1 MITRESVLKALSH
14 VDDPDLKKDL
24 VTLGMIEDL
33 VIGDKISF
41 TIVLTTPACP
51 MKDMMVNACKTA
63 IRMMVDS
70 EIAVE
75 VSTTSRVRASIPM
88 SETLPGVK
96 HVIAVASGKGGVGKS
111 TLSASLALALSGM
124 GAKVGLLDADIYGP
138 SVPIMFGVRGQR
150 PLMKDDN
157 GKGIILPLE
166 KFGIR
171 LMSIGLLVDEK
182 DAVVWRGPMASSA
195 IRQFITDVDW
205 GELDYLII
213 DMPPGTGDIHLTIM
227 QTVPV
232 TGVVIVTTPQ
242 TVALADAKKAIAM
255 FGQAN
260 IKVPIIGLVE
270 NMAYF
275 TPAELPNNK
284 YYLFGKEGGRNLAEE
299 YDLPFLGQIPLVQS
313 IREGG
318 DEGVPAM
325 VGKDEISKD
334 ALRTVVSQAV
344 RQIAIRNANLP
355 KTETINVA

>member
-138 SVPIMFGVRGQR
+138 SVPTMFGVSAS
-150 PLMKDDN
+150 PEMYMK
-157 GKGIILPLE
+157 GEKQIMIPVEAKGVKLL
-166 KFGIR
+166 
-171 LMSIGLLVDEK
+171 SIGLMT
-182 DAVVWRGPMASSA
+182 ARGQAIVWRGPMVSSA
-195 IRQFITDVDW
+195 FKQFVQDTDW
-205 GELDYLII
+205 GDLDYLII
-213 DMPPGTGDIHLTIM
+213 DLPPGTGDVQLSLV
-227 QTVPV
+227 QNVPL

-242 TVALADAKKAIAM
+242 EMALTDARRAMGMFSMEAVNKKIL
-255 FGQAN
+255 G
-260 IKVPIIGLVE
+260 VVE
-270 NMAYF
+270 NMSYF
-275 TPAELPNNK
+275 TPDDAPDKK
-284 YYLFGKEGGRNLAEE
+284 YKLFGEGGGKALSEE
-299 YDLPFLGQIPLVQS
+299 YNVPFLGELPLNPALMKL
-313 IREGG
+313 I
-318 DEGVPAM
+318 DEGNLT
-325 VGKDEISKD
+325 SD
-334 ALRTVVSQAV
+334 AIELKPYYQVAGALAQQVSML
-344 RQIAIRNANLP
+344 QIT
-355 KTETINVA
+355 K

>member
-138 SVPIMFGVRGQR
+138 SVPTMFGVSAS
-150 PLMKDDN
+150 PEMYMK
-157 GKGIILPLE
+157 GEKQIMIPVEAKGVKLL
-166 KFGIR
+166 
-171 LMSIGLLVDEK
+171 SIGLMT
-182 DAVVWRGPMASSA
+182 ARGQAIVWRGPMVSSA
-195 IRQFITDVDW
+195 FRQFVQDTDW
-205 GELDYLII
+205 GDLDYLII
-213 DMPPGTGDIHLTIM
+213 DLPPGTGDVQLSLV
-227 QTVPV
+227 QNVPL

-242 TVALADAKKAIAM
+242 EMALTDARRAMGMFSMEAVNKKIL
-255 FGQAN
+255 G
-260 IKVPIIGLVE
+260 VVE
-270 NMAYF
+270 NMSYF
-275 TPAELPNNK
+275 TPDDAPDKK
-284 YYLFGKEGGRNLAEE
+284 YKLFGEGGGKALSEE
-299 YDLPFLGQIPLVQS
+299 YDVPFLGELPLNPALMKL
-313 IREGG
+313 I
-318 DEGVPAM
+318 DEGNLT
-325 VGKDEISKD
+325 SD
-334 ALRTVVSQAV
+334 AIELKPYYHVAGALAQQVSML
-344 RQIAIRNANLP
+344 QIT
-355 KTETINVA
+355 K

>member
-75 VSTTSRVRASIPM
+75 VATTSRVRASIPM

-138 SVPIMFGVRGQR
+138 SVPTMFGVSAS
-150 PLMKDDN
+150 PEMYMK
-157 GKGIILPLE
+157 GEKQIMIPVEAKGVKLL
-166 KFGIR
+166 
-171 LMSIGLLVDEK
+171 SIGLMT
-182 DAVVWRGPMASSA
+182 ARGQAIVWRGPMVSSA
-195 IRQFITDVDW
+195 FRQFVQDTDW
-205 GELDYLII
+205 GDLDYLII
-213 DMPPGTGDIHLTIM
+213 DLPPGTGDVQLCLV
-227 QTVPV
+227 QNVPL

-242 TVALADAKKAIAM
+242 EMALTDARRAMGMFSMEAVNKKIL
-255 FGQAN
+255 G
-260 IKVPIIGLVE
+260 VVE
-270 NMAYF
+270 NMSYF
-275 TPAELPNNK
+275 TPDDAPDKK
-284 YYLFGKEGGRNLAEE
+284 YKLFGEGGGKALSEE
-299 YDLPFLGQIPLVQS
+299 YDVPFLGELPLNPALMKL
-313 IREGG
+313 I
-318 DEGVPAM
+318 DEG
-325 VGKDEISKD
+325 DLTSD
-334 ALRTVVSQAV
+334 AIELKPYYQVAGALAQQVSML
-344 RQIAIRNANLP
+344 QIT
-355 KTETINVA
+355 K

>member
-70 EIAVE
+70 EILVE

-111 TLSASLALALSGM
+111 TLSASLALSLCGM

-138 SVPIMFGVRGQR
+138 SVPTMFGVSAS
-150 PLMKDDN
+150 PEMYMK
-157 GKGIILPLE
+157 GEKQIMIPVEAKGVKLL
-166 KFGIR
+166 
-171 LMSIGLLVDEK
+171 SIGLMT
-182 DAVVWRGPMASSA
+182 ARGQAIVWRRPMVSSA
-195 IRQFITDVDW
+195 FRQFVQDTDW
-205 GELDYLII
+205 GDLDYLII
-213 DMPPGTGDIHLTIM
+213 DLPPGTGDVQLSLV
-227 QTVPV
+227 QNVPL

-242 TVALADAKKAIAM
+242 EMALTDARRAMGMFSMEAVNKKIL
-255 FGQAN
+255 G
-260 IKVPIIGLVE
+260 VVE
-270 NMAYF
+270 NMSYF
-275 TPAELPNNK
+275 TPEDAPDKK
-284 YYLFGKEGGRNLAEE
+284 YKLFGEGGGKALSEE
-299 YDLPFLGQIPLVQS
+299 YGVPFLGELPLNPALMKL
-313 IREGG
+313 I
-318 DEGVPAM
+318 DEGHLT
-325 VGKDEISKD
+325 SD
-334 ALRTVVSQAV
+334 AIELKPYYQVAGALAQQVSML
-344 RQIAIRNANLP
+344 QIT
-355 KTETINVA
+355 K

>member
-1 MITRESVLKALSH
+1 MITRESVLQALSH

-138 SVPIMFGVRGQR
+138 SVPTMFGVSAS
-150 PLMKDDN
+150 PEMYMKGDKQIMIPVEA
-157 GKGIILPLE
+157 KGVKLL
-166 KFGIR
+166 
-171 LMSIGLLVDEK
+171 SIGLMT
-182 DAVVWRGPMASSA
+182 ARGQAIVWRGPMVSSA
-195 IRQFITDVDW
+195 FKQFVQDTDW
-205 GELDYLII
+205 GDLDYLII
-213 DMPPGTGDIHLTIM
+213 DLPPGTGDVQLSLV
-227 QTVPV
+227 QNVPL

-242 TVALADAKKAIAM
+242 EMALTDARRAMGMFSMEAVNKKIL
-255 FGQAN
+255 G
-260 IKVPIIGLVE
+260 VVE
-270 NMAYF
+270 NMSYF
-275 TPAELPNNK
+275 TPDDAPDKK
-284 YYLFGKEGGRNLAEE
+284 YKLFGEGGGKALSEE
-299 YDLPFLGQIPLVQS
+299 YNVPFLGELPLNPALMKL
-313 IREGG
+313 I
-318 DEGVPAM
+318 DEGNLT
-325 VGKDEISKD
+325 SD
-334 ALRTVVSQAV
+334 AIELKPYYQVAGALAQQVSML
-344 RQIAIRNANLP
+344 QIT
-355 KTETINVA
+355 K

>member
-111 TLSASLALALSGM
+111 TLSASLVLALSGM

-138 SVPIMFGVRGQR
+138 SVPTMFGVSAS
-150 PLMKDDN
+150 PEMYMK
-157 GKGIILPLE
+157 GEKQIMIPVEAKGVKLL
-166 KFGIR
+166 
-171 LMSIGLLVDEK
+171 SIGLMT
-182 DAVVWRGPMASSA
+182 ARGQAIVWRGPMVSSA
-195 IRQFITDVDW
+195 FRQFVQDTDW
-205 GELDYLII
+205 GDLDYLII
-213 DMPPGTGDIHLTIM
+213 DLPPGTGDVQLSLV
-227 QTVPV
+227 QNVPL

-242 TVALADAKKAIAM
+242 EMALTDARRAMGMFSMEAVNKKIL
-255 FGQAN
+255 G
-260 IKVPIIGLVE
+260 VVE
-270 NMAYF
+270 NMSYF
-275 TPAELPNNK
+275 TPDDAPDKK
-284 YYLFGKEGGRNLAEE
+284 YKLFGEGGGKALSEE
-299 YDLPFLGQIPLVQS
+299 YNVPFLGELPLNPALMKL
-313 IREGG
+313 I
-318 DEGVPAM
+318 DEGNLT
-325 VGKDEISKD
+325 SD
-334 ALRTVVSQAV
+334 AIELKPYYQVAGALAQQVSML
-344 RQIAIRNANLP
+344 QIT
-355 KTETINVA
+355 K

>member
-88 SETLPGVK
+88 SDTLPGVK

-138 SVPIMFGVRGQR
+138 SVPTMFGVSAS
-150 PLMKDDN
+150 PEMYMK
-157 GKGIILPLE
+157 GEKQIMIPVEAKGV
-166 KFGIR
+166 K
-171 LMSIGLLVDEK
+171 LMSIGLMT
-182 DAVVWRGPMASSA
+182 ARGQAIVWRGPMVSSA
-195 IRQFITDVDW
+195 FKQFVQDTDW
-205 GELDYLII
+205 GDLDYLII
-213 DMPPGTGDIHLTIM
+213 DLPPGTGDVQLSLV
-227 QTVPV
+227 QNVPL

-242 TVALADAKKAIAM
+242 EMALTDARRAMGMFSMEAVNKKIL
-255 FGQAN
+255 G
-260 IKVPIIGLVE
+260 VVE
-270 NMAYF
+270 NMSYF
-275 TPAELPNNK
+275 TPDDAPDKK
-284 YYLFGKEGGRNLAEE
+284 YRLFGEGGGKALSEE
-299 YDLPFLGQIPLVQS
+299 YNVPFLGELPLNPALMKL
-313 IREGG
+313 I
-318 DEGVPAM
+318 DEGNLT
-325 VGKDEISKD
+325 SD
-334 ALRTVVSQAV
+334 AIELKPYYQVAGALAQQVSML
-344 RQIAIRNANLP
+344 QIT
-355 KTETINVA
+355 K

>member
-1 MITRESVLKALSH
+1 MITRESVLQALSH

-138 SVPIMFGVRGQR
+138 SVPTMFGVSAS
-150 PLMKDDN
+150 PEMYMK
-157 GKGIILPLE
+157 GEKQIMIPVEAKGVKLL
-166 KFGIR
+166 
-171 LMSIGLLVDEK
+171 SIGLMT
-182 DAVVWRGPMASSA
+182 ARGQAIVWRGPMVSSA
-195 IRQFITDVDW
+195 FKQFVQDTDW
-205 GELDYLII
+205 GDLDYLII
-213 DMPPGTGDIHLTIM
+213 DLPPGTGDVQLSLV
-227 QTVPV
+227 QNVPL

-242 TVALADAKKAIAM
+242 EMALTDARRAMGMFSMEAVNKKIL
-255 FGQAN
+255 G
-260 IKVPIIGLVE
+260 VVE
-270 NMAYF
+270 NMSYF
-275 TPAELPNNK
+275 TPDDAPDKK
-284 YYLFGKEGGRNLAEE
+284 YKLFGEGGGKALSEE
-299 YDLPFLGQIPLVQS
+299 YNVPFLGELPLNPALMKL
-313 IREGG
+313 I
-318 DEGVPAM
+318 DEGNLT
-325 VGKDEISKD
+325 SD
-334 ALRTVVSQAV
+334 AIELKPYYQVAGALAQQVSML
-344 RQIAIRNANLP
+344 QIT
-355 KTETINVA
+355 K

>member
-70 EIAVE
+70 EILVE

-111 TLSASLALALSGM
+111 TLSASLALSLSGM

-138 SVPIMFGVRGQR
+138 SVPTMFGVSAS
-150 PLMKDDN
+150 PEMYMK
-157 GKGIILPLE
+157 GEKQIMIPVEAKGVKLL
-166 KFGIR
+166 
-171 LMSIGLLVDEK
+171 SIGLMT
-182 DAVVWRGPMASSA
+182 ARGQAIVWRGPMVSSA
-195 IRQFITDVDW
+195 FRQFVQDTDW
-205 GELDYLII
+205 GDLDYLII
-213 DMPPGTGDIHLTIM
+213 DLPPGTGDVQLSLV
-227 QTVPV
+227 QNVPL

-242 TVALADAKKAIAM
+242 EMALTDARRAMGMFSMEAVNKKIL
-255 FGQAN
+255 G
-260 IKVPIIGLVE
+260 VVE
-270 NMAYF
+270 NMSYF
-275 TPAELPNNK
+275 TPEDAPDKK
-284 YYLFGKEGGRNLAEE
+284 YKLFGEGGGKALSEE
-299 YDLPFLGQIPLVQS
+299 YGVPFLGELPLNPALMKL
-313 IREGG
+313 I
-318 DEGVPAM
+318 DEGYLT
-325 VGKDEISKD
+325 SD
-334 ALRTVVSQAV
+334 AIELKPYYQVAGALAQQVSML
-344 RQIAIRNANLP
+344 QIT
-355 KTETINVA
+355 K

>member
-75 VSTTSRVRASIPM
+75 VATTSRVRASIPM

-138 SVPIMFGVRGQR
+138 SVPTMFGVSAS
-150 PLMKDDN
+150 PEMYMK
-157 GKGIILPLE
+157 GEKQIMIPVEAKGVKLL
-166 KFGIR
+166 
-171 LMSIGLLVDEK
+171 SIGLMT
-182 DAVVWRGPMASSA
+182 ARGQAIVWRGPMVSSA
-195 IRQFITDVDW
+195 FKQFVQDTDW
-205 GELDYLII
+205 GDLDYLII
-213 DMPPGTGDIHLTIM
+213 DLPPGTGDVQLSLV
-227 QTVPV
+227 QNVPL

-242 TVALADAKKAIAM
+242 EMALTDARRAMGMFSMEAVNKKIL
-255 FGQAN
+255 G
-260 IKVPIIGLVE
+260 VVE
-270 NMAYF
+270 NMSYF
-275 TPAELPNNK
+275 TPDDAPDKK
-284 YYLFGKEGGRNLAEE
+284 YKLFGEGGGKALSEE
-299 YDLPFLGQIPLVQS
+299 YDVPFLGELPLNPALMKL
-313 IREGG
+313 I
-318 DEGVPAM
+318 DEGNLT
-325 VGKDEISKD
+325 SD
-334 ALRTVVSQAV
+334 AIELKPYYQVAGALAQQVSML
-344 RQIAIRNANLP
+344 QIT
-355 KTETINVA
+355 K

>member
-70 EIAVE
+70 EILVE

-111 TLSASLALALSGM
+111 TLSASLALSLSGM

-138 SVPIMFGVRGQR
+138 SVPTMFGVSAS
-150 PLMKDDN
+150 PEMYMK
-157 GKGIILPLE
+157 GEKQIMIPVEAKGVKLL
-166 KFGIR
+166 
-171 LMSIGLLVDEK
+171 SIGLMT
-182 DAVVWRGPMASSA
+182 ARGQAIVWRGPMVSSA
-195 IRQFITDVDW
+195 FRQFVQDTDW
-205 GELDYLII
+205 GDLDYLII
-213 DMPPGTGDIHLTIM
+213 DLPPGTGDAQLSLV
-227 QTVPV
+227 QNVPL

-242 TVALADAKKAIAM
+242 EMALTDARRAMGMFSMEAVNKKIL
-255 FGQAN
+255 G
-260 IKVPIIGLVE
+260 VVE
-270 NMAYF
+270 NMSYF
-275 TPAELPNNK
+275 TPEDAPDKK
-284 YYLFGKEGGRNLAEE
+284 YKLFGEGGGKALSEE
-299 YDLPFLGQIPLVQS
+299 YGVPFLGELPLNPALMKL
-313 IREGG
+313 I
-318 DEGVPAM
+318 DEGHLT
-325 VGKDEISKD
+325 SD
-334 ALRTVVSQAV
+334 AIELKPYYQVAGALAQQVSMW
-344 RQIAIRNANLP
+344 QIT
-355 KTETINVA
+355 K

>member
-138 SVPIMFGVRGQR
+138 SVPTMFGVSAS
-150 PLMKDDN
+150 PEMYMK
-157 GKGIILPLE
+157 GEKQIMIPVEAKGVKLL
-166 KFGIR
+166 
-171 LMSIGLLVDEK
+171 SIGLMT
-182 DAVVWRGPMASSA
+182 ARGQAIVWRGPMVSSA
-195 IRQFITDVDW
+195 FRQFVQDTDW
-205 GELDYLII
+205 GDLDYLII
-213 DMPPGTGDIHLTIM
+213 DLPPGTGDVQLSLV
-227 QTVPV
+227 QNVPL

-242 TVALADAKKAIAM
+242 EMALTDARRAMGMFSMEAVNKKIL
-255 FGQAN
+255 G
-260 IKVPIIGLVE
+260 VVE
-270 NMAYF
+270 NMSYF
-275 TPAELPNNK
+275 TPDDAPDKK
-284 YYLFGKEGGRNLAEE
+284 YKLFGEGGGKALSEE
-299 YDLPFLGQIPLVQS
+299 YDVPFLGELPLNPALMKL
-313 IREGG
+313 I
-318 DEGVPAM
+318 DEGNLT
-325 VGKDEISKD
+325 SD
-334 ALRTVVSQAV
+334 AIELKPYYQVAGALAQQVSML
-344 RQIAIRNANLP
+344 QIT
-355 KTETINVA
+355 K

>member
-63 IRMMVDS
+63 IRMMVHS

-75 VSTTSRVRASIPM
+75 VATTSRVRASIPM

-138 SVPIMFGVRGQR
+138 SVPTMFGVSAS
-150 PLMKDDN
+150 PEMYMK
-157 GKGIILPLE
+157 GEKQIMIPVEAKGVKLL
-166 KFGIR
+166 
-171 LMSIGLLVDEK
+171 SIGLMT
-182 DAVVWRGPMASSA
+182 ARGQAIVWRGPMVSSA
-195 IRQFITDVDW
+195 FKQFVQDTDW
-205 GELDYLII
+205 GDLDYLII
-213 DMPPGTGDIHLTIM
+213 DLPPGTGDVQLSLV
-227 QTVPV
+227 QNVPL

-242 TVALADAKKAIAM
+242 EMALTDARRAMGMFSMEAVNKKIL
-255 FGQAN
+255 G
-260 IKVPIIGLVE
+260 VVE
-270 NMAYF
+270 NMSYF
-275 TPAELPNNK
+275 TPDDAPDKK
-284 YYLFGKEGGRNLAEE
+284 YRLFGEGGGKALSEE
-299 YDLPFLGQIPLVQS
+299 YNVPFLGELPLNPALMKL
-313 IREGG
+313 I
-318 DEGVPAM
+318 DEGNLT
-325 VGKDEISKD
+325 SD
-334 ALRTVVSQAV
+334 AIELKPYYQVAGALAQQVSML
-344 RQIAIRNANLP
+344 QIT
-355 KTETINVA
+355 K